1 MRKISELYK
10 ERFKLFVSVKFLFWE
25 YSGDLLDTSKT
36 EEFNMFARDLDVEV
50 CIFQELIKFQ
60 SIEFITLF

>member
-36 EEFNMFARDLDVEV
+36 EESNMFARDLDVEV
-50 CIFQELIKFQ
+50 CIFKN
-60 SIEFITLF
+60 